1 MRGPCKTKGV
11 IVMPF
16 EFRLP
21 DIGEG
26 VVEGEIV
33 KWHVKPGQNVKEDD
47 PLVEVMTDKATV
59 MIPSPRKGTI
69 LQTIGE
75 EGGIVKVGA
84 VMVTLDTG
92 DGTSSVPAAPQKEAE
107 KKKDTAPVES
117 KPAASGARALATPAI
132 RKMAQDLGLDIN
144 QIQGT
149 GPGGRVT
156 KEDLESFGKAKPVA
170 ATKERA
176 PVAPRPQ
183 ISEEVQEIP
192 LRGLR
197 KKIAEKMV
205 QSKHHAPHYTF
216 VDEIDMTDLVKLRGS
231 AKSIAAEKG
240 AKLTYLPFIMKA
252 LVEGLKKYPL
262 LNATLDEEQG
272 KILLKRFYNLGIGV
286 ATSDG
291 LTVVVIKN
299 ADQKSIVDIAKELEQ
314 LSDAARKN
322 KVALDDLKG
331 STFTITSLGS
341 LGGVFATPIINYPEV
356 AIVGIHK
363 IDPRPVVRNGQ
374 IVIRDMMY
382 LSLSFDHRVVDG
394 AVGAEFC
401 AYVKQF
407 LENPALIFMQL

>member
-1 MRGPCKTKGV
+1 
-11 IVMPF
+11 MPF

-33 KWHVKPGQNVKEDD
+33 KWHVKPGQKVKEDD

-84 VMVTLDTG
+84 VMLTLDTG
-92 DGTSSVPAAPQKEAE
+92 DGSATAVPPAPAQAPVKKETPAA
-107 KKKDTAPVES
+107 ES
-117 KPAASGARALATPAI
+117 KPAAGSSRSLATPAI
-132 RKMAQDLGLDIN
+132 RKMAQDLGIDIN
-144 QIQGT
+144 EVSGT

-156 KEDLESFGKAKPVA
+156 KADLENFGTATQAPTAAKEISTA
-170 ATKERA
+170 AQVPAR
-176 PVAPRPQ
+176 Q
-183 ISEEVQEIP
+183 EVEEIP

-216 VDEIDMTDLVKLRGS
+216 VDEVDMTNLVNLRVS
-231 AKSIAAEKG
+231 AKSIASNRG

-262 LNATLDEEQG
+262 LNSSLDEEQG
-272 KILLKRFYNLGIGV
+272 KILVKHYYNVGLGV
-286 ATSDG
+286 ATPDG
-291 LTVVVIKN
+291 LTVVVVKN
-299 ADQKSIVDIAKELEQ
+299 VDRKSVVDLALEIEQ
-314 LSDAARKN
+314 LSEAARRN
-322 KVALDDLKG
+322 KVALEDLKG
-331 STFTITSLGS
+331 STFTITSLGA
-341 LGGVFATPIINYPEV
+341 LGGMFATPIINYPEV

-363 IDPRPVVRNGQ
+363 IEQRPVVRDGQ
-374 IVIRDMMY
+374 IVIRNMMY

-394 AVGAEFC
+394 AVGADFC
-401 AYVKQF
+401 SYVKQF

>member
-1 MRGPCKTKGV
+1 
-11 IVMPF
+11 MPF

-33 KWHVKPGQNVKEDD
+33 KWHVKPGQKVKEDD

-69 LQTIGE
+69 LETRGE

-84 VMVTLDTG
+84 VMITLDTG
-92 DGTSSVPAAPQKEAE
+92 DGSAATPPPLPEEALAKKEA
-107 KKKDTAPVES
+107 PPQES
-117 KPAASGARALATPAI
+117 KAASSSGGRALATPAI
-132 RKMAQDLGLDIN
+132 RKMAQEMGIDIN
-144 QIQGT
+144 QVSGT
-149 GPGGRVT
+149 GAGGRVT
-156 KEDLESFGKAKPVA
+156 KEDLENFGKKKEAPVA
-170 ATKERA
+170 AKEKA
-176 PVAPRPQ
+176 TIPSGA
-183 ISEEVQEIP
+183 EVEEIP

-216 VDEIDMTDLVKLRGS
+216 VDEIDMSNLVKLRSS
-231 AKSIAAEKG
+231 AKNIASERG

-252 LVEGLKKYPL
+252 LIEGLKKYPL
-262 LNATLDEEQG
+262 LNASLDEEQG
-272 KILLKRFYNLGIGV
+272 KILLKRYYNMGVGV
-286 ATSDG
+286 ATPDG
-291 LTVVVIKN
+291 LTVVVIKD
-299 ADQKSIVDIAKELEQ
+299 ADRKSVIEIAQEVER
-314 LSDAARKN
+314 LSEAARQN
-322 KVALDDLKG
+322 KIALDDLKG
-331 STFTITSLGS
+331 STFTITSLGT
-341 LGGVFATPIINYPEV
+341 LGGMFATPIINYPEV

-363 IDPRPVVRNGQ
+363 IEQRPVVRDGQ

-394 AVGAEFC
+394 AIGAEFC
-401 AYVKQF
+401 SHVKQF